1 MLNYGLVRR
10 IRLYLPNLNI
20 KTAYRLLKAIIAL
33 LFVVLITEQQ
43 IVPSELVL
51 GEEIELSE
59 MLEQEIEEDDLDLY
73 QLFLSWGSPFVKE
86 HCFTF
91 FTHTEQSS
99 FWEDVHLNRHSPPP
113 EI

>member
-1 MLNYGLVRR
+1 MNT
-10 IRLYLPNLNI
+10 

-43 IVPSELVL
+43 IVPSELVSD
-51 GEEIELSE
+51 EEIELSE
-59 MLEQEIEEDDLDLY
+59 VLEQEIEEDDLDLY
-73 QLFLSWGSPFVKE
+73 QLFLSWVSPSVRE
-86 HCFTF
+86 QCFTF
-91 FTHTEQSS
+91 FTHTERSS